1 MEIVMNTVK
10 RTYIPASQQGAVLV
24 TSLVFLVIL
33 TLLAV
38 TSMSTSTLEE
48 RMSASSQ
55 EINRAFQAA
64 ESGVELAMTD
74 DLAFNT
80 AHRRELDGTAD
91 DTYDINVT
99 GIGDYNAEVDVNAI
113 YLQKTRPPRGSR
125 WDSGFSLYH
134 FDVSGTSRTVTGAST
149 TIHAGAWQV
158 GPDAY

>member
-1 MEIVMNTVK
+1 MEKPMKTFIGSHSPEK
-10 RTYIPASQQGAVLV
+10 QRGAVLV

-64 ESGVELAMTD
+64 ETGVELAMND
-74 DLAFNT
+74 EEAFNT
-80 AHRRELDGTAD
+80 NHRFEFDGTAN
-91 DTYDINVT
+91 DTYDKTESN
-99 GIGDYNAEVDVNAI
+99 IGQYNAETEYNAV
-113 YLQKTRPPRGSR
+113 YVQKTRPPRGSR

-134 FDVSGTSRTVTGAST
+134 FDVSGSGRTATGAST

>member
-1 MEIVMNTVK
+1 MKTIHQSKLPVTQ
-10 RTYIPASQQGAVLV
+10 RGAVLV

-38 TSMSTSTLEE
+38 TSMSTTTMEE

-55 EINRAFQAA
+55 EINRAFQTA
-64 ESGVELAMTD
+64 ETGVEIAMND
-74 DLAFNT
+74 ELAFNT
-80 AHRRELDGTAD
+80 AHRMELDGTAG
-91 DTYDINVT
+91 DTYDVTIT
-99 GIGDYNAEVDVNAI
+99 GIGDYNAEVDVNSV
-113 YLQKTRPPRGSR
+113 YVQKTRPPRGSR

-134 FDVSGTSRTVTGAST
+134 FDVSGSGRTATGARS

>member
-1 MEIVMNTVK
+1 MKTTIHSNLPV
-10 RTYIPASQQGAVLV
+10 SQSGAVLV

-33 TLLAV
+33 TLLAL
-38 TSMSTSTLEE
+38 TSMTTTTMEE

-64 ESGVELAMTD
+64 ESGVEFAMTD
-74 DLAFNT
+74 EAAFNT
-80 AHRRELDGTAD
+80 AHRLELDGTAD
-91 DTYDINVT
+91 DTYDVNVT
-99 GIGDYNAEVDVNAI
+99 NIGDYSAEVDVNAI
-113 YLQKTRPPRGSR
+113 YVQKTRPPRGSR

-134 FDVSGTSRTVTGAST
+134 FDVSGSSRTATGASS

>member
-1 MEIVMNTVK
+1 MKTTIRSNLPVTQ
-10 RTYIPASQQGAVLV
+10 RGAVLV

-33 TLLAV
+33 TLLAL
-38 TSMSTSTLEE
+38 TSMTTTTMEE

-64 ESGVELAMTD
+64 ETGVELAMTD
-74 DLAFNT
+74 EQAFDT
-80 AHRRELDGTAD
+80 AHRREFDGTAN
-91 DTYDINVT
+91 DTYDKST
-99 GIGDYNAEVDVNAI
+99 SGIGDYNAETDYNAI

-134 FDVSGTSRTVTGAST
+134 FDISAIGRTGTGAHT

-158 GPDAY
+158 GPDAF